1 MIRVACVVVVSAVLA
16 DIITWLSIPL
26 VLDLMVRVYG
36 G

>member
-16 DIITWLSIPL
+16 AIITRLSIPL
-26 VLDLMVRVYG
+26 VLDLMVRIYG